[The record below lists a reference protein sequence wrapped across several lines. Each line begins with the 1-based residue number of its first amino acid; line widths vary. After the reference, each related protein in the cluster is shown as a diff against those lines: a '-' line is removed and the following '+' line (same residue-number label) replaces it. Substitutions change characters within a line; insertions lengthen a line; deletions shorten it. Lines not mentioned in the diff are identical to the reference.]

1 MAVRGCGYNRPLA
14 RAGQSWNPVSDEAFE
29 AEADRCPSAG
39 TRERFADIQPGLAE
53 LLEQAGVPLTTEL
66 PRFNEL
72 VRSKGV
78 PTIILSQDAAAR
90 R

>member
-1 MAVRGCGYNRPLA
+1 MRGCGYNRPLA
-14 RAGQSWNPVSDEAFE
+14 QAGQSWNPVSDEAFE
-29 AEADRCPSAG
+29 AEADRCPSAV
-39 TRERFADIQPGLAE
+39 TRERFADVQPCLAE
-53 LLEQAGVPLTTEL
+53 LLEQVEVTLTTEL

-78 PTIILSQDAAAR
+78 PAIILRRDADAR